1 MGKEVIIYWVA
12 TVIFS
17 LVILFGAYN
26 YFTSPEMIVEFR
38 RLGFPDF
45 FRIELGIAKVLGVL
59 ALLLP
64 IVPKGFKQFAYAGF
78 NINLISAAIA
88 HASKGDPTMAVV
100 MPFVF
105 LSLLVVSYIYYH
117 KLKQS
122 SNTITN

>member
-26 YFTSPEMIVEFR
+26 YFTSPEMVVEFR
-38 RLGFPDF
+38 RLGFPDY

-59 ALLLP
+59 ALLLRIAP
-64 IVPKGFKQFAYAGF
+64 IGFKQFAYAGF
-78 NINLISAAIA
+78 TINLISAAIA
-88 HASKGDPTMAVV
+88 HASKGDPVMAVV

-105 LSLLVVSYIYYH
+105 LLLLVVSYIYYP